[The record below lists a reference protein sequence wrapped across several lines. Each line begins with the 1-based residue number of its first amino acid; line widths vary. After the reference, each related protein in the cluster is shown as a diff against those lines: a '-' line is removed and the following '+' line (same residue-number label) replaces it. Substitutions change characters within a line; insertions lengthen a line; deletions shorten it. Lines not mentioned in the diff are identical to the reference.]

1 MKNTVLAGRDI
12 RTVLA
17 GMALLMLLAPE
28 GHVLA
33 HPGHADVPG
42 LRLWRDAD
50 GVFELEASF
59 ALQRDGKVQLI
70 RHDGTAVWM
79 PLEKLS
85 QTDREWVQQRVTS
98 IAVLNGEGHS
108 ASVRGETIAEDTTSI
123 TGMVVMAM
131 LGLVVVALS
140 INITRKRWSVPM
152 PGMGVAALVGLL
164 GILALAQAAQEGVP
178 DIQKHFEPFANKL
191 KFRSDDTYFY
201 VESNGMPDHQMM
213 VGIRAWQQQ
222 VPIPQAYA
230 GRNAWSIPLHPK
242 MAEKPVSAKTA
253 LFRGAIALAVNGVP
267 IFNPI
272 KNDGRTDTFTA
283 GELDNFGGHC
293 GKGDD
298 YHYHIGPVHLEKI
311 VGKGNPIGYALD
323 GYPLYGYFDAAGKE
337 PKNLDAFNGRIEKD
351 GYRYYSTKKY
361 PYVNGGLRGVVSV
374 VDDQID
380 PQPRANPVRPEGR
393 PLRGAKITG
402 FSRDDERKQVKVTY
416 DLAGKTQSMGYTAK
430 DGGVYDFTFTD
441 ASGKTTTE
449 TYSGKGGDNK
459 KGGGGKKDGKGGK
472 KDGDMNKKEGPM
484 GKKDGDG
491 QRLPWLGAHF
501 DELDLNKDG
510 YLTRTELKKEID
522 TTFAGFDRNKDERL
536 GRDEYEKGANVKS
549 ALAGF
554 VKGHAEEMADSKGV
568 ITRDS
573 MEGALFRMFDKSD
586 KGKTGKISKADASR
600 SGGGGKGKM

>member
-1 MKNTVLAGRDI
+1 MKIKAVRGRAM
-12 RTVLA
+12 RMLFA

-28 GHVLA
+28 GHVQA

-70 RHDGTAVWM
+70 KHDGSAVWLA
-79 PLEKLS
+79 LEKLS
-85 QTDREWVQQRVTS
+85 QADREWVRQRVAS
-98 IAVLNGEGHS
+98 IAALNG
-108 ASVRGETIAEDTTSI
+108 VDQPTLITNDSI
-123 TGMVVMAM
+123 VNEKPSLTAAVVMSVV
-131 LGLVVVALS
+131 GIVVVVLAA
-140 INITRKRWSVPM
+140 NITRKRWSNPM
-152 PGMGVAALVGLL
+152 PAMAVAALLSLL

-178 DIQKHFEPFANKL
+178 GIQKHFEPFANKL
-191 KFRSDDTYFY
+191 KFRSDETYFY

-402 FSRDDERKQVKVTY
+402 FSRDDERKQLKVTY

-441 ASGKTTTE
+441 ATGKVTTE
-449 TYSGKGGDNK
+449 TYSGKGGDGK
-459 KGGGGKKDGKGGK
+459 KGGGKKDGKGGK
-472 KDGDMNKKEGPM
+472 KDGDMNKKDGPM
-484 GKKDGDG
+484 GKKDGDS

-522 TTFAGFDRNKDERL
+522 TTFAGFDRDKDDRL
-536 GRDEYEKGANVKS
+536 VRDEYEKGANVKS

-554 VKGHAEEMADSKGV
+554 VKGHAEEMSDSKGM
-568 ITRDS
+568 ITRES